1 MEICILCKE
10 AQKSIY
16 NAAYK
21 LLECADAEFVPSLS
35 SRSSSTQQE
44 LCGSAQ
50 NANGIHPY
58 FEQLKAQR
66 FAAAFE
72 NGKLIAFVSYKE
84 NYTCDEIVQNELPN
98 IYISTLVVS
107 PEARGKGVTKALY
120 SALFSEYKT
129 ANVFTRTWSTNVA
142 HIAVLKKFE
151 FEEIHRIPNDRGVG
165 IDTVYFSHRAKNEI
179 INSKFKCEGML

>member
-21 LLECADAEFVPSLS
+21 LLECADAEFVPPLS
-35 SRSSSTQQE
+35 SRSSSTQQA
-44 LCGSAQ
+44 LCDSAQ
-50 NANGIHPY
+50 NADGIHPY
-58 FEQLKAQR
+58 FEELKKQR

-84 NYTCDEIVQNELPN
+84 NYTCAEIPQNELPN

-129 ANVFTRTWSTNVA
+129 ANVFTRTWSTNAA
-142 HIAVLKKFE
+142 HI
-151 FEEIHRIPNDRGVG
+151 RILESFGFTLSERIENDRAPG
-165 IDTVYFSHRAKNEI
+165 IDTVYFCKIRK
-179 INSKFKCEGML
+179 

>member
-21 LLECADAEFVPSLS
+21 LLECADAEFVPPLS
-35 SRSSSTQQE
+35 SRSSSTQQA
-44 LCGSAQ
+44 LCGNAQ

-58 FEQLKAQR
+58 FEELKKQR

-84 NYTCDEIVQNELPN
+84 NYTCVEIPQNELPN

-129 ANVFTRTWSTNVA
+129 ANVFTRTWSTNLA
-142 HIAVLKKFE
+142 HIKILQGFGFQTIKVLENHRGNGIHTIYFKKA
-151 FEEIHRIPNDRGVG
+151 RP
-165 IDTVYFSHRAKNEI
+165 
-179 INSKFKCEGML
+179 

>member
-21 LLECADAEFVPSLS
+21 LLECADAEFVPPLS
-35 SRSSSTQQE
+35 SRNSSTQQN
-44 LCGSAQ
+44 LSGNTQ
-50 NANGIHPY
+50 NADGIQQY
-58 FEQLKAQR
+58 FTQLKGQR

-120 SALFSEYKT
+120 SALFLEYKT
-129 ANVFTRTWSTNVA
+129 ANVFTRTWSTNLA
-142 HIAVLKKFE
+142 HIKILQGFGFQTIKVLENHRGNGIHTIYFKKA
-151 FEEIHRIPNDRGVG
+151 HP
-165 IDTVYFSHRAKNEI
+165 
-179 INSKFKCEGML
+179 